1 MLVRSL
7 LPAVSTDQHGNANRS
22 AAAAAADAV
31 QTSSRLSNTTS
42 GCTRCNSNH
51 CRACRYITAAT
62 EFTSSTNNK
71 TFKIRGALTC
81 TSSNVIYLITCKKC
95 QKQYVGETG
104 MPLRDR
110 INNHLS
116 CIRSRKATPIGLHF
130 NSKGHSILDFTILP
144 IERIHNSSKVATQ
157 QRRLKESTWQNLLQ
171 TAYPYGMNNLN
182 KNLQQSVD

>member
-1 MLVRSL
+1 
-7 LPAVSTDQHGNANRS
+7 
-22 AAAAAADAV
+22 
-31 QTSSRLSNTTS
+31 
-42 GCTRCNSNH
+42 
-51 CRACRYITAAT
+51 
-62 EFTSSTNNK
+62 
-71 TFKIRGALTC
+71 
-81 TSSNVIYLITCKKC
+81 
-95 QKQYVGETG
+95 

-182 KNLQQSVD
+182 KNLQQSVDWSTLTKPIDCLTTVRPVVQLYAARQSPVAVATTVAPSGESE